1 MKMHIVP
8 HSPGHRDAVDAFNRR
23 MHDAGSRW
31 GFYTES
37 TCDWIPNIEGRRVWR
52 EFHLAVEED
61 GTVRG
66 GYALKPQPWMIA
78 GHEQVVTDWQGP
90 FSEGAISSRFA
101 ALGLRMVRD
110 MLRKRPL
117 LYSWGHGGDDEPMVR
132 MLRTMGWLIHPT
144 PACVYIVHPYR
155 FLRRNRYLRSS
166 TVRAFGLD
174 ALAASGL
181 GWMGI
186 KLLHAFLAAKRRAPA
201 DMRGVQTEVVAQFGP
216 WADSLWER
224 CSGDYA
230 AIAVRSADL
239 MNALLP
245 VIGRWPTATRLRVRH
260 AGADIGWAAVM
271 DTQMKDDA
279 RFGSMRVGSIIDCLA
294 RPQDS
299 ATIVAAAT
307 RYLREQ
313 GVDMILSNQADPR
326 WSAGFGA
333 NGYAVLAGK
342 RLFAASPALRTA
354 LRPWDQVSRGL
365 HLTNLDGHGPHGL

>member
-1 MKMHIVP
+1 M
-8 HSPGHRDAVDAFNRR
+8 
-23 MHDAGSRW
+23 
-31 GFYTES
+31 
-37 TCDWIPNIEGRRVWR
+37 WR

-66 GYALKPQPWMIA
+66 GYALKPQPWRIA
-78 GHEQVVTDWQGP
+78 GREQVVTDWQGP
-90 FSEGAISSRFA
+90 FSEGAINSRFA

-110 MLRKRPL
+110 MLKKRPL

-132 MLRTMGWLIHPT
+132 MLRKMDWLIHPT

-155 FLRRNRYLRSS
+155 FLRRNRYLRTS
-166 TVRAFGLD
+166 TARAFGLD

-186 KLLHAFLAAKRRAPA
+186 KLLHAFLAAKRRAPV
-201 DMRGVQTEVVAQFGP
+201 DTRGVQTEVVEEFGP
-216 WADSLWER
+216 WADALWER
-224 CSGDYA
+224 CAGDHA
-230 AIAVRSADL
+230 AIAIRNADM
-239 MNALLP
+239 MNTLLP
-245 VIGRWPTATRLRVRH
+245 VTGPWPKATRLRVSRD
-260 AGADIGWAAVM
+260 GADVGWAAVM

-279 RFGSMRVGSIIDCLA
+279 RFGSLRVGSIIDCLA
-294 RPQDS
+294 RPQD
-299 ATIVAAAT
+299 ATFIVAAAT

-313 GVDMILSNQADPR
+313 GVDMILSNQAHPR
-326 WSAGFGA
+326 WVAGFGA

-354 LRPWDQVSRGL
+354 LQPWDQVAQGL